1 MMARAQTV
9 NLKSAS
15 VIGFVVAVL
24 AICGLAVEAS
34 VIASGMGGVAV
45 QVLAAL
51 LMLWARVTFGRRSF
65 HAEAGPTE
73 GGLVTTG
80 PYKFLRHP
88 IYAAV
93 LYFIWAG
100 IVTHPA
106 STSFLLGFLVTGGL
120 AVRIY
125 AEERLVVQRYPDYA
139 AYAARTKRVI
149 PFLL

>member
-1 MMARAQTV
+1 V
-9 NLKSAS
+9 NLRLAS

-24 AICGLAVEAS
+24 GICGLVLDRS
-34 VIASGMGGVAV
+34 VIATGVAGVAV
-45 QVLAAL
+45 QVLAVL
-51 LMLWARVTFGRRSF
+51 LMLWARITFGGRSF

-88 IYAAV
+88 IYAAL

-100 IVTHPA
+100 ILTHLEL
-106 STSFLLGFLVTGGL
+106 TSPILGLVVTGGL
-120 AVRIY
+120 GVRIY
-125 AEERLVVQRYPDYA
+125 AEERLVAQRYPDYA